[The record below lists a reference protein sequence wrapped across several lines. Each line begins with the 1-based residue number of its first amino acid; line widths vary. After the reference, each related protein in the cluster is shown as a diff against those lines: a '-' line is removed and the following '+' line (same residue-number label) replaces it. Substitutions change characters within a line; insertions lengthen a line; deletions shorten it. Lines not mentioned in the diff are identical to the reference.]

1 MKKANL
7 VRILLLY
14 LLCAWIAVAGCG
26 ISCCW
31 SDCRAK
37 FKRSERLSAPIQTA
51 ETIAVKTGVGSITV
65 NGSDI
70 TDCDIIATITA
81 KAPTTEEAEQL
92 AAETKI
98 RVEPSGDTLNIKV
111 DKPSVRNRCIIVDFE
126 ITAPRQISLHCETG
140 VGDVKVSDISGRI
153 KASAGVGSI
162 TCSQVM
168 PQIELEVGVG
178 SIKVGC
184 CDTVDVPCDANLK
197 TGVGDIKFTCP
208 SQLSAKVKASADVG
222 SLRTNVPIT
231 LTGNIGGW
239 PVGKSLTG
247 TIGTGTGRLHL
258 KAGVGSIKI
267 E

>member
-1 MKKANL
+1 MKKKGL
-7 VRILLLY
+7 VKILLLY
-14 LLCAWIAVAGCG
+14 LLCAWITVAGCG
-26 ISCCW
+26 ISCYG

-37 FKRSERLSAPIQTA
+37 FKRSEHLSAPIQTA
-51 ETIAVKTGVGSITV
+51 ETIAVKTDVGSITV
-65 NGSDI
+65 NGSDV
-70 TDCDIIATITA
+70 TVCDIIAKITA

-111 DKPSVRNRCIIVDFE
+111 DKPSVRNRSIIVDFE
-126 ITAPRQISLHCETG
+126 ITAPRQINLHCETG

-168 PQIELEVGVG
+168 PQLKLEVGVG
-178 SIKVGC
+178 NIKAGC
-184 CDTVDVPCDANLK
+184 CDTVGVTCDADLK
-197 TGVGDIKFTCP
+197 TDVGDIKFTCP
-208 SQLSAKVKASADVG
+208 SQLSAQVEASTDVG
-222 SLRTNVPIT
+222 SLHTNVPIT
-231 LTGNIGGW
+231 LTGKIGGW

-258 KAGVGSIKI
+258 KAGVGSIVIK
-267 E
+267 